1 MILTGWSS
9 LVEGSAMKAAQIVRP
24 GEAHVVEVPQP
35 VVRENDVLIRV
46 RAAGICGTDLH
57 IFHGEYEAQ
66 YPLIPGHEF
75 SGEVVSVGAS
85 VTRFRAGDRVTADPN
100 IPCNRC
106 QYCQRNE
113 PNQCINLQAIGV
125 TRDGGFAEYVVAPES
140 NVFSIGDMSYSAAA
154 LIEPLACVVW
164 GLKQVEVQPGDHA
177 LVLGAGPMGLLV
189 AQSLKSAGA
198 ARVIVTDVV
207 PWRLEMAAQL
217 GASATVLADANQ
229 QAALSSLAPDGF
241 EIVVD
246 ATGIPAVLEST
257 FAYVK
262 PRGKVWV
269 FGVTPVGT
277 TVRFPSY
284 EVFRRDLK
292 IIGSFAVNR
301 TFPQSIALIQSGT
314 IKVEPLISHQLPID
328 DFVRGIELAQKD
340 PRRVK
345 VHFTF

>member
-1 MILTGWSS
+1 
-9 LVEGSAMKAAQIVRP
+9 MKAAQLLKPGSATVINAPEPIVS
-24 GEAHVVEVPQP
+24 A
-35 VVRENDVLIRV
+35 NDVLIQV

-57 IFHGEYEAQ
+57 IFKGEYEAT

-75 SGEVVSVGAS
+75 SGEVVAVGAN
-85 VTRFRAGDRVTADPN
+85 VTNFKVGDRVTADPN
-100 IPCNRC
+100 IPCNKC
-106 QYCQRNE
+106 DYCKRNE
-113 PNQCINLQAIGV
+113 PNQCRDLRAIGV
-125 TRDGGFAEYVVAPES
+125 TRDGGFAEYVVAPEG
-140 NVFSIGDMSYSAAA
+140 NVFHIGDMSYSAAA

-164 GLKQVEVQPGDHA
+164 GLKQVEVQPGDSA
-177 LVLGAGPMGLLV
+177 LVIGAGPMGLLV

-198 ARVIVTDVV
+198 SRVVVTDVV
-207 PWRLEMAAQL
+207 RWRLDMAERL
-217 GASATVLADANQ
+217 GASAVVVANDG
-229 QAALSSLAPDGF
+229 QASTLKTLAPDGF

-277 TVRFPSY
+277 YVKFPAY

-301 TFPQSIALIQSGT
+301 TFPQSIALIKSGAVQ
-314 IKVEPLISHQLPID
+314 VEPLISHQLPLD
-328 DFVRGIELAQKD
+328 DFARGLEIAEKD
-340 PRRVK
+340 PKRVK
-345 VHFTF
+345 VHFNL